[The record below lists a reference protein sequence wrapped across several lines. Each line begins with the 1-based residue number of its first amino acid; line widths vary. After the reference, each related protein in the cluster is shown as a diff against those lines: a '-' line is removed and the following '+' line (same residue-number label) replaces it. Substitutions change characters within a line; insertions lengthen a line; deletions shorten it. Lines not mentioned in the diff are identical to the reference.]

1 MSKQEKEAGK
11 APAQQDKEKEAGKIP
26 ANEPEAQQPQQET
39 LPQEEKPGEEGSLPE
54 VIQLKRAEFLEVKN
68 HIAGLEKE
76 RDEMKALAQ
85 RVQADFDN
93 FRRRNATVMT
103 DCREEGLRSCI
114 KELLPVLDNFDRAM
128 ESAKGVQNDWLEG
141 VRLVQRQLMETLGK
155 CGLKEIPAEGMF
167 DPNLHEAVM
176 QEAAEGAES
185 GAILAVFQ
193 KGYQVN
199 DRIIRH
205 SMVKVAQ

>member
-26 ANEPEAQQPQQET
+26 ANEPEPQQPQQET

-54 VIQLKRAEFLEVKN
+54 VIQLKREEFLEVKN

>member
-39 LPQEEKPGEEGSLPE
+39 LTQEEKPGEEGSLPE
-54 VIQLKRAEFLEVKN
+54 VIQLKREEFLEVKN

>member
-1 MSKQEKEAGK
+1 M
-11 APAQQDKEKEAGKIP
+11 
-26 ANEPEAQQPQQET
+26 
-39 LPQEEKPGEEGSLPE
+39 PQEEKPGEEGSLPE
-54 VIQLKRAEFLEVKN
+54 VIQLKREEFLEVKN

-141 VRLVQRQLMETLGK
+141 SAAGTAAADG
-155 CGLKEIPAEGMF
+155 
-167 DPNLHEAVM
+167 DPGQM
-176 QEAAEGAES
+176 
-185 GAILAVFQ
+185 
-193 KGYQVN
+193 
-199 DRIIRH
+199 R
-205 SMVKVAQ
+205 AQGDPRRGDV

>member
-54 VIQLKRAEFLEVKN
+54 VIQLKQEEFLEVKN

>member
-39 LPQEEKPGEEGSLPE
+39 LPQEEKPGEEGRLPE
-54 VIQLKRAEFLEVKN
+54 VIQLKREEFLEVKN

>member
-54 VIQLKRAEFLEVKN
+54 VIQLKREEFLEVKN

>member
-54 VIQLKRAEFLEVKN
+54 VIQLKREEFLEVKN

-141 VRLVQRQLMETLGK
+141 VRLVQRQLMEPPGK
-155 CGLKEIPAEGMF
+155 CWLMEIPAEGMF
-167 DPNLHEAVM
+167 DPNLHEAVLL
-176 QEAAEGAES
+176 EAAEGAES